1 MFLAEVS
8 YGNDMASVVVHFVT
22 ARAITMKLGGRIPLG
37 NTPRAFFDFFDFRNL
52 TYFVASR
59 QPS

>member
-1 MFLAEVS
+1 
-8 YGNDMASVVVHFVT
+8 
-22 ARAITMKLGGRIPLG
+22 LG

-59 QPS
+59 QPSWKSRHHLHFY